1 MLCQT
6 MSFNMIFKSLLTF
19 VIISFLFL
27 LSSLILFVFRFFF
40 QSIIVTNPKADELTK
55 NNNDI
60 TDETLKTDGYSST
73 RQKAASQNKD
83 EQQEQQLN
91 RASSLSTL
99 EDSTLNSTAYL
110 INCTNCFSLNR
121 QKSRKSLKKKSQAIN
136 KANPRIA
143 VSSSTS
149 ISGTKSKNI
158 LNKVRKQKPNKSQAQ
173 FLIKFHQFSL
183 RSPFCTNSQKPT
195 NSKSSGGG
203 TLASRHNQNSLAYN
217 NITTVN
223 NNNNNNASSP
233 MNQRCCL
240 SVSVVPSDKHNAK
253 RRHVSSK
260 LHPSENGIEVYSVD
274 YYF

>member
-1 MLCQT
+1 M
-6 MSFNMIFKSLLTF
+6 
-19 VIISFLFL
+19 
-27 LSSLILFVFRFFF
+27 
-40 QSIIVTNPKADELTK
+40 TNLKANELTK

-60 TDETLKTDGYSST
+60 ADETLKTDGDSCT
-73 RQKAASQNKD
+73 LQKASRNID
-83 EQQEQQLN
+83 EQRQQLN

-136 KANPRIA
+136 KANPRIV

-149 ISGTKSKNI
+149 IGGNNNKNI
-158 LNKVRKQKPNKSQAQ
+158 LNKVQKRPTKSQTQ

-183 RSPFCTNSQKPT
+183 RTPFCTNSQKSA
-195 NSKSSGGG
+195 NSKSSG
-203 TLASRHNQNSLAYN
+203 TLASRHSQNSLAHN
-217 NITTVN
+217 NINTV
-223 NNNNNNASSP
+223 NNNNASSP

-253 RRHVSSK
+253 RRHVSVKSN
-260 LHPSENGIEVYSVD
+260 L
-274 YYF
+274 